1 MTVTVDRVKC
11 ACSDCV
17 CVVGV
22 DQGVK
27 HEGRI
32 LLQRRVRKP
41 PRQRRRLPPRR
52 VQMPRLTHVV
62 IGSAKAGRSLNR
74 PA

>member
-11 ACSDCV
+11 ACNDCV

-27 HEGRI
+27 HDGRI
-32 LLQRRVRKP
+32 YCSDECAN
-41 PRQRRRLPPRR
+41 
-52 VQMPRLTHVV
+52 HH
-62 IGSAKAGRSLNR
+62 AKGDGCHHAGCKCRG
-74 PA
+74 

>member
-17 CVVGV
+17 CIVGV

-27 HEGRI
+27 HDGRI
-32 LLQRRVRKP
+32 YSSDECAN
-41 PRQRRRLPPRR
+41 
-52 VQMPRLTHVV
+52 HH
-62 IGSAKAGRSLNR
+62 AKGDGCHHAGCKCHG
-74 PA
+74 

>member
-1 MTVTVDRVKC
+1 MTVTIDRVKC

-32 LLQRRVRKP
+32 YCSDECAKPPQRRG
-41 PRQRRRLPPRR
+41 LPPRR

-62 IGSAKAGRSLNR
+62 TDSAKAGRKPNR

>member
-17 CVVGV
+17 CIIGV

-27 HEGRI
+27 QFQAVSDSTIYVLRADGTLYRE
-32 LLQRRVRKP
+32 
-41 PRQRRRLPPRR
+41 
-52 VQMPRLTHVV
+52 QM
-62 IGSAKAGRSLNR
+62 GAGYFNGDI
-74 PA
+74 PCPFFN